1 MKYAHIEENG
11 KILGWYDDTIHTL
24 IPSPTIEISEEQ
36 WSIAVNDCHNKANN
50 DGTTEKYDFR
60 SIDEIEAQILE
71 AKQIEAQSYLDS
83 TDWIK
88 SKYVELV
95 VMKKTMTEEEFNLKY
110 EVELAKMDEARSIL

>member
-1 MKYAHIEENG
+1 MIEV
-11 KILGWYDDTIHTL
+11 KIDEVFATPLT
-24 IPSPTIEISEEQ
+24 EEEQ
-36 WSIAVNDCHNKANN
+36 AKVD
-50 DGTTEKYDFR
+50 
-60 SIDEIEAQILE
+60 LE
-71 AKQIEAQSYLDS
+71 AKQQEAQSYLDS

>member
-1 MKYAHIEENG
+1 MYYTNNG
-11 KILGWYDDTIHTL
+11 TDLYQGDIQIGDR
-24 IPSPTIEISEEQ
+24 E
-36 WSIAVNDCHNKANN
+36 A
-50 DGTTEKYDFR
+50 TTKEVEVY
-60 SIDEIEAQILE
+60 E
-71 AKQIEAQSYLDS
+71 AKKELGVELQEAQSYLDS